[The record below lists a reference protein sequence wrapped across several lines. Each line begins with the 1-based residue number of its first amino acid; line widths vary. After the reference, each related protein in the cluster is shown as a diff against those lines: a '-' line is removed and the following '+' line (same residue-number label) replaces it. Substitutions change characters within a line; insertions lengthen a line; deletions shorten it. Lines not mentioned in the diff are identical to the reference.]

1 VSDTVTPEQRSLN
14 MSRIRSRDTR
24 PEKSVRSLLHR
35 QGFRFK
41 KNVKNLP
48 GKPDIV
54 LPKYNTII
62 FVHGCFWHQ
71 HEGCVRAVRPKA
83 NSEYWLPKLNG
94 NVMRDKKHMAGLVQL
109 NWNVIVVWECE
120 INNLNALTE
129 RLNYLLKKDNNL
141 RG

>member
-1 VSDTVTPEQRSLN
+1 MSDTVTPEQRSLN